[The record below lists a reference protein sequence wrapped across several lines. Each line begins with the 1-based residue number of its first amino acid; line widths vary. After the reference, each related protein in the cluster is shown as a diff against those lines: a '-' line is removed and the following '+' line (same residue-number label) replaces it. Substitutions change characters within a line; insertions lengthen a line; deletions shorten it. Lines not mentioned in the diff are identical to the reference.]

1 MSGLFSGRTVL
12 VSGAARGF
20 GRRAAERFAAE
31 GARLVLT
38 DILASELAGTVA
50 ALEAGGAEVASH
62 AADIGDEATAPALVA
77 LARERFGRL
86 DIAVNN
92 AGIAHGKLR
101 LAEIDTPTME
111 RMLRVNLMGV
121 FFAMRAEIPAMLETG
136 GGAIV
141 NIASVA
147 GLGGAPTL
155 AAYAASKHAVIG
167 LTRSAAIEYARKG
180 LRINAICPSFADTHM
195 VADTVLGPSADP
207 AAAKARLT
215 GGIPMGRLATPDEV
229 VEAILFAA
237 RPENS
242 FMTGQ
247 TLVVDGG
254 LTAM

>member
-1 MSGLFSGRTVL
+1 MFAGTVVL
-12 VSGAARGF
+12 ISGAARGF
-20 GRRAAERFAAE
+20 GRRAAERFAGE
-31 GARLVLT
+31 GARLVIT
-38 DILASELAGTVA
+38 DILADGLAETVA
-50 ALEAGGAEVASH
+50 MLQASGAEVAAH
-62 AADIGDEATAPALVA
+62 AADIGDEATAPALVDLA
-77 LARERFGRL
+77 LRQFGRL
-86 DIAVNN
+86 DVAVNN
-92 AGIAHGKLR
+92 AGVAHHKLR
-101 LAEIDTPTME
+101 LAEIDTATME
-111 RMLRVNLMGV
+111 RMLRINLMGV

-195 VADTVLGPSADP
+195 VAETVLGPSADP

-229 VEAILFAA
+229 VQAILFAA
-237 RPENS
+237 TPDNS

-247 TLVVDGG
+247 ALVVDGG

>member
-1 MSGLFSGRTVL
+1 MSGTFAGKVVL

-20 GRRAAERFAAE
+20 GRLAAERFAQQ
-31 GARLVLT
+31 GARLVVT
-38 DILASELAGTVA
+38 DILAEGLAETLS
-50 ALEAGGAEVASH
+50 ALHASGAEAVGQAG
-62 AADIGDEATAPALVA
+62 DIGEEATAPALVE
-77 LARERFGRL
+77 LARQNFGRL
-86 DIAVNN
+86 DIAINN
-92 AGIAHGKLR
+92 AGVAHGKLR

-111 RMLRVNLMGV
+111 RMLRINLMGT
-121 FFAMRAEIPAMLETG
+121 FFAMRAEIPAMLEAG

-141 NIASVA
+141 NLASVA

-215 GGIPMGRLATPDEV
+215 NAIPMGRLATPDEV
-229 VEAILFAA
+229 VQAILFAA
-237 RPENS
+237 SPENS

-247 TLVVDGG
+247 ALVVDGG

>member
-1 MSGLFSGRTVL
+1 MSGAFAGKVVL

-20 GRRAAERFAAE
+20 GRLAAERFAEE
-31 GARLVLT
+31 GARLVVT
-38 DILASELAGTVA
+38 DILAEGLAETIA
-50 ALEAGGAEVASH
+50 ALRDLGAEAVGR
-62 AADIGDEATAPALVA
+62 AADIGEEATAPALVDQS
-77 LARERFGRL
+77 FGRL
-86 DIAVNN
+86 DIAINN
-92 AGIAHGKLR
+92 AGVAHGKLR
-101 LAEIDTPTME
+101 LADIDTPTME
-111 RMLRVNLMGV
+111 RMLRINLMGT
-121 FFAMRAEIPAMLETG
+121 FFAMRAEIPAMLEAG

-195 VADTVLGPSADP
+195 VADTVLGPSNDP
-207 AAAKARLT
+207 AAAKAKLT
-215 GGIPMGRLATPDEV
+215 NAIPMGRLATPAEV
-229 VEAILFAA
+229 VQAILFAA
-237 RPENS
+237 SPENS

-247 TLVVDGG
+247 ALVVDGG

>member
-1 MSGLFSGRTVL
+1 MNGAFAGKVVL

-20 GRRAAERFAAE
+20 GRRAAERFAQE
-31 GARLVLT
+31 GARLVVT
-38 DILASELAGTVA
+38 DILADGLAETVA
-50 ALEAGGAEVASH
+50 ALQAKGAEVAAH
-62 AADIGDEATAPALVA
+62 VADIGEEATAPALVA

-92 AGIAHGKLR
+92 AGVAHGKLR
-101 LAEIDTPTME
+101 LADIDTPTME
-111 RMLRVNLMGV
+111 RMLRINLMGI

-141 NIASVA
+141 NLASVA

-155 AAYAASKHAVIG
+155 GAYAASKHGVIG

-207 AAAKARLT
+207 GAAKARLT
-215 GGIPMGRLATPDEV
+215 GAIPMGRLATPDEV
-229 VEAILFAA
+229 VQAILFAA
-237 RPENS
+237 APENS

-247 TLVVDGG
+247 ALVVDGG

>member
-1 MSGLFSGRTVL
+1 MSAAFAGKVVL

-20 GRRAAERFAAE
+20 GRLAAERFAQV
-31 GARLVLT
+31 GARLVVT
-38 DILASELAGTVA
+38 DIQAEGLAETLS
-50 ALEAGGAEVASH
+50 ALHANGAEAVGQAG
-62 AADIGDEATAPALVA
+62 DIGGEATAPALVE
-77 LARERFGRL
+77 LARQSFGRL

-92 AGIAHGKLR
+92 AGVAHGKLR
-101 LAEIDTPTME
+101 LADIDTPTME
-111 RMLRVNLMGV
+111 RMLRINLMGT
-121 FFAMRAEIPAMLETG
+121 FFAMRAEIPAMLEAG

-167 LTRSAAIEYARKG
+167 LTRSAAVEYARKG
-180 LRINAICPSFADTHM
+180 LRINAIGPSFADTHM

-215 GGIPMGRLATPDEV
+215 SAIPMGRLAAPAEV
-229 VEAILFAA
+229 VQAILFAA
-237 RPENS
+237 SPENS

-247 TLVVDGG
+247 ALVVDGG